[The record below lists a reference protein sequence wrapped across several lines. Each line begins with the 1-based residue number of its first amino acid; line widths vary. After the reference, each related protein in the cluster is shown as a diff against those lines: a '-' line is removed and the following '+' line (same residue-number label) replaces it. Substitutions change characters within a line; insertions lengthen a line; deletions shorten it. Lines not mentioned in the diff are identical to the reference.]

1 MNRHSENEWDYVIV
15 GGGSAGCVLASR
27 LSADPGTRVLLLE
40 AGGWDRSP
48 LIRIPAGTYR
58 MPRRYDWS
66 YPAAPDASRGGK
78 RDTFAAGKVLG
89 GGSSVNMTFWVRGE
103 RSDFDGWRD
112 AGCPGWGYRDVL
124 PYFKRS
130 ETFAGGESK
139 YRGGTGPV
147 AVRPVSLR
155 LGVIDDFLAA
165 AQEAGHSLNPDY
177 NGERQQGVSLAQVSQ
192 RRGWRASTARAY
204 LAPAR
209 RRPNLTIR
217 TGAQVTRIDVSG
229 GRATGVEYQHDGQPR
244 LARAAAEVVLSAG
257 AIASPKLLL
266 LSGIGPARH
275 LREHGIDVRV
285 DLPGVGANLQDHAYG
300 MLVYTTTAGTLG
312 EELKARHALKHLADF
327 AIRGQGVLTVAGG
340 AAVVFSQ
347 VVGEYPTEAE
357 TILMPIGLSFEGDHH
372 DIHGV
377 RTAPGVM
384 VYPSFVHP
392 TSRGTV
398 RLAASSPAA
407 PPLISHELVS
417 RADMPTLIAA
427 CLDARDIFRTTV
439 MKAASATETLPG
451 RDVQTDSEWEEYLRA
466 FAFRPHHPTGTCRMG
481 SDDDAVVD
489 PRLLVHGVDG
499 LRVADASVFPA
510 ITSGN
515 TNAPTIMVAERAADL
530 ILGRTTVPCSPTA
543 HSAELGS
550 GVTRTR

>member
-1 MNRHSENEWDYVIV
+1 MKRNSRNEWDYVIV
-15 GGGSAGCVLASR
+15 GGGSAGCVLANR
-27 LSADPGTRVLLLE
+27 LSADPGTQVLLLE
-40 AGGWDRSP
+40 AGGWDHNP

-66 YPAAPDASRGGK
+66 YRAAPDASRGGK

-89 GGSSVNMTFWVRGE
+89 GGSSVNMTIWVRGE

-130 ETFAGGESK
+130 EAFADGESK
-139 YRGGTGPV
+139 YRGGSGPV
-147 AVRPVSLR
+147 AVRPVPLR
-155 LGVIDDFLAA
+155 LGVVDDFLAA
-165 AQEAGHSLNPDY
+165 AEEAGHYLNPDY

-217 TGAQVTRIDVSG
+217 TGALATRIDVSG
-229 GRATGVEYQHDGQPR
+229 GRAAGVEYQHNGQGHF
-244 LARAAAEVVLSAG
+244 ARATAEVVVSAG
-257 AIASPKLLL
+257 AIASPKLLM
-266 LSGIGPARH
+266 LSGIGPGQH
-275 LREHGIDVRV
+275 LREHGIDVYV
-285 DLPGVGANLQDHAYG
+285 DSPGVGANLQDHAYG

-312 EELKARHALKHLADF
+312 EELKARRAVKHLADF
-327 AIRGQGVLTVAGG
+327 AVRGEGLLTVAGG

-347 VVGEYPTEAE
+347 VIGEYPTEAE

-377 RTAPGVM
+377 HTAPGVM

-392 TSRGTV
+392 ASRGTV
-398 RLAASSPAA
+398 RLAGSSPAA
-407 PPLISHELVS
+407 APVINHELLG
-417 RADMPTLIAA
+417 RADMQALTAA
-427 CLDARDIFRTTV
+427 CNDARDIFRTTV
-439 MKAASATETLPG
+439 MKAKSAAETLPG
-451 RDVQTDSEWEEYLRA
+451 PDVRTDSEWEAYLRA
-466 FAFRPHHPTGTCRMG
+466 FAFRPHHPAGTCRMG
-481 SDDDAVVD
+481 CDDRAVVD
-489 PRLLVHGVDG
+489 PQLRVRGVEG
-499 LRVADASVFPA
+499 LRVVDASIFPT

-515 TNAPTIMVAERAADL
+515 TNAPTIMVAERAAGL
-530 ILGRTTVPCSPTA
+530 ILDDA
-543 HSAELGS
+543 AA
-550 GVTRTR
+550 

>member
-1 MNRHSENEWDYVIV
+1 MNRNSRNEWDYVIV
-15 GGGSAGCVLASR
+15 GGGSAGCVLANR

-40 AGGWDRSP
+40 AGGWDHNP

-130 ETFAGGESK
+130 ETFAEGESK
-139 YRGGTGPV
+139 YRGGSGPV

-155 LGVIDDFLAA
+155 LGVVDDFLAA
-165 AQEAGHSLNPDY
+165 AEEAGHYANPDY

-209 RRPNLTIR
+209 RRKNLTIR
-217 TGAQVTRIDVSG
+217 TGAVVTRVDVSG
-229 GRATGVEYQHDGQPR
+229 GRATGVEYQHGGQGHF
-244 LARAAAEVVLSAG
+244 ARAAAEVVVSAG
-257 AIASPKLLL
+257 AIASPKLLM
-266 LSGIGPARH
+266 LSGIGPGRH
-275 LREHGIDVRV
+275 LRELGIDVYV
-285 DLPGVGANLQDHAYG
+285 DSPDVGANLQDHAYG
-300 MLVYTTTAGTLG
+300 MLVYTTTSGTLG
-312 EELKARHALKHLADF
+312 DELRPRHAVRHLADF
-327 AIRGQGVLTVAGG
+327 ALWGEGLLTVAGG

-347 VVGEYPTEAE
+347 VTGEYPTEAE

-377 RTAPGVM
+377 HTAPGVM

-392 TSRGTV
+392 ASRGTV
-398 RLAASSPAA
+398 RLATSSPAA
-407 PPLISHELVS
+407 APVINHELVG
-417 RADMPTLIAA
+417 RADMQALIAA
-427 CLDARDIFRTTV
+427 CNDARDIFRTTV
-439 MKAASATETLPG
+439 MKAKSATETLPG
-451 RDVQTDSEWEEYLRA
+451 RDVHTDSEWEEYLRA
-466 FAFRPHHPTGTCRMG
+466 FAFRPHHPSGTCRMG
-481 SDDDAVVD
+481 SDDRAVVD
-489 PRLLVHGVDG
+489 PQLRVHGVEG
-499 LRVADASVFPA
+499 LRVVDASIFPA

-530 ILGRTTVPCSPTA
+530 ILGSTA
-543 HSAELGS
+543 A
-550 GVTRTR
+550 